1 MVIREKMK
9 LEEVAFIRVN
19 QRGFSGEVRM
29 KLNYIRC
36 IFYDTWHVIGL
47 NTANKLL
54 TLSLTCKSSGN
65 LVSALKD
72 LTNNLK

>member
-1 MVIREKMK
+1 MK
-9 LEEVAFIRVN
+9 LEEVAFIKVH
-19 QRGFSGEVRM
+19 QRGFSVEVRM

-47 NTANKLL
+47 NTANTLL